1 MGDWKDTL
9 QVEAQ
14 DLQAGVPMSMAQ
26 LARRQATA
34 ADFEVTLA
42 IKKQTLG
49 PYIEQVWGWE
59 DEFQR
64 AFHSENFKPDNTTLL
79 LYEGRE
85 IGLLEEEER
94 PDSLFIQ
101 SLLLVPEFQGK
112 GIGTALLNEFITK
125 ALAVDKPVR
134 LDVLQVNE
142 SALKLYQRLGFT
154 IQNTTE
160 LTFQLVLSTQ
170 HEVSNS

>member
-1 MGDWKDTL
+1 MSEWKDTL

-14 DLQAGVPMSMAQ
+14 DLKATVPMSLAQ
-26 LARRQATA
+26 LARRPATA

-42 IKKQTLG
+42 IKKQALG

-64 AFHSENFKPDNTTLL
+64 AFHSENFQPDSTTLF

-85 IGLLEEEER
+85 IGLLESAQQ

-101 SLLLVPEFQGK
+101 SLLIIPEFQGK
-112 GIGTALLNEFITK
+112 GIGTALLKQLIKK
-125 ALAVDKPVR
+125 ALVMNKLVR
-134 LDVLQVNE
+134 LDVLHVNK

-160 LTFQLVLSTQ
+160 LTHQLVLSAQ

>member
-1 MGDWKDTL
+1 MSDWKDTL
-9 QVEAQ
+9 QAEPQ
-14 DLQAGVPMSMAQ
+14 DLKASKPESLVQ
-26 LARRQATA
+26 LARRPATA

-42 IKKQTLG
+42 IKKQALG

-64 AFHSENFKPDNTTLL
+64 VFHSENFKPDSTTIL
-79 LYEGRE
+79 LYEGKE
-85 IGLLEEEER
+85 IGLLEAEEQ
-94 PDSLFIQ
+94 PDCFFIQ
-101 SLLLVPEFQGK
+101 SLLIVPEFQGR
-112 GIGTALLNEFITK
+112 GVGTALLNEIITK

-134 LDVLQVNE
+134 LDVLQVNKR
-142 SALKLYQRLGFT
+142 ALQLYQRLGFT
-154 IQNTTE
+154 LQNTTE

>member
-1 MGDWKDTL
+1 MISNNSINLIDDAAR
-9 QVEAQ
+9 EHS
-14 DLQAGVPMSMAQ
+14 PMWEVV
-26 LARRQATA
+26 RRPATS

-42 IKKQTLG
+42 IKKQALG

-64 AFHSENFKPDNTTLL
+64 AFHSENFKPDSTTLL
-79 LYEGRE
+79 LYEGQE
-85 IGLLEEEER
+85 IGLLEAEEQ
-94 PDSLFIQ
+94 PDCFFIQ
-101 SLLLVPEFQGK
+101 SLLIVPEFQGR

-125 ALAVDKPVR
+125 ALAVNKPVR
-134 LDVLQVNE
+134 LDVLQVNK

-154 IQNTTE
+154 ILNTTE
-160 LTFQLVLSTQ
+160 LTFQLVFSTQ

>member
-9 QVEAQ
+9 QVEVQ
-14 DLQAGVPMSMAQ
+14 DLQAGAPMSMAQ
-26 LARRQATA
+26 LARRPTTA

-42 IKKQTLG
+42 IKKQALG

-64 AFHSENFKPDNTTLL
+64 AFHSENFKPDKTTLL

-85 IGLLEEEER
+85 VGLLESEER
-94 PDSLFIQ
+94 ADSLFIQ

-134 LDVLQVNE
+134 LDVLQVNK
-142 SALKLYQRLGFT
+142 SALKLYQKLGFT

>member
-1 MGDWKDTL
+1 MSEWKDTL

-14 DLQAGVPMSMAQ
+14 DLKATGPVTLAQ
-26 LARRQATA
+26 LARRLATA

-42 IKKQTLG
+42 IKKQALG

-64 AFHSENFKPDNTTLL
+64 VFHAENFKPDSTTLL
-79 LYEGRE
+79 LYEERE
-85 IGLLEEEER
+85 IGLLEAEEQ
-94 PDSLFIQ
+94 PDSFFIQ
-101 SLLLVPEFQGK
+101 SLLIVPELQGK

-125 ALAVDKPVR
+125 ASAVNKPVR
-134 LDVLQVNE
+134 LDVLQVNK

-154 IQNTTE
+154 IRDTTE
-160 LTFQLVLSTQ
+160 LTFQLILSTQ